1 MYDDLPVRPMAMIAA
16 PLGTPEANELRQF
29 APIYWIEP
37 AMFRADQHQT
47 AILSH
52 PSEERKGKVRRFE
65 KRWRRAVRHR
75 QRTDHAAANSSSIV
89 YNVACPFAGG
99 AFTEPVSAETWMGRA
114 NAEVRAGSNR
124 PLANA
129 YVQAT
134 RRKGSAP
141 ILLRVCNT
149 RFRSDDALSW
159 DVAGSQTRKRSSQTG

>member
-1 MYDDLPVRPMAMIAA
+1 
-16 PLGTPEANELRQF
+16 
-29 APIYWIEP
+29 
-37 AMFRADQHQT
+37 
-47 AILSH
+47 
-52 PSEERKGKVRRFE
+52 
-65 KRWRRAVRHR
+65 
-75 QRTDHAAANSSSIV
+75 
-89 YNVACPFAGG
+89 
-99 AFTEPVSAETWMGRA
+99 MGRA

-141 ILLRVCNT
+141 ILLGVCNT